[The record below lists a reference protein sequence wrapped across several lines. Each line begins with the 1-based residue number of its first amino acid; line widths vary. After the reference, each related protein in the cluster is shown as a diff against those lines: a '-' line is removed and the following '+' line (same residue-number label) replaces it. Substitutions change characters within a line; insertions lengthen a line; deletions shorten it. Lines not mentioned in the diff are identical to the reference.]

1 MRPHFP
7 YRIAC
12 ATGLTLALV
21 ALVQS
26 LAAQGPLPKPIAGPL
41 PDRLQRLDATPPK
54 PAPATLPASA
64 LPANPPTALPA
75 ANALPAPLAAT
86 PVAKSTPARR
96 AQVTFADGL
105 LDVRADDSSLH
116 QILRAICRQTG
127 MTVTGGVED
136 QRIFGNYG
144 PAAPATI
151 LATLLDGTGTN
162 MILRESATDA
172 PLQLYLTPRGSGGP
186 TPPPFNLAAGDDDAP
201 DTAPPPA
208 RSAPSPA
215 VRSGYIP
222 PPAPVSTPGQPLMPQ
237 PLNDINGNSKNVTP
251 TASQIPTTDSVP
263 IGSLP
268 APSTT
273 PSSTGIVDT
282 PNPPPAG
289 STTGT
294 SPNGVKTPEQI
305 YQQLLQMQQQKQQ
318 PASPTP
324 NP

>member
-1 MRPHFP
+1 MQRLGAP
-7 YRIAC
+7 
-12 ATGLTLALV
+12 TG
-21 ALVQS
+21 QPP
-26 LAAQGPLPKPIAGPL
+26 PLPAS
-41 PDRLQRLDATPPK
+41 
-54 PAPATLPASA
+54 TLPAT
-64 LPANPPTALPA
+64 PPTALPA

-86 PVAKSTPARR
+86 PVAASTPARR
-96 AQVTFADGL
+96 AQVTFTDGL
-105 LDVRADDSSLH
+105 LDVRANDSSLH

-127 MTVTGGVED
+127 MTVTGGVVD

-162 MILRESATDA
+162 MVLRESPDDM

-186 TPPPFNLAAGDDDAP
+186 TPPPFSLTSSDDDAP
-201 DTAPPPA
+201 DPTPQPA
-208 RSAPSPA
+208 RSASPPA
-215 VRSGYIP
+215 AAAPSGYIP

-237 PLNDINGNSKNVTP
+237 PLNNVNGNSNNVTP

-263 IGSLP
+263 VSSLP
-268 APSTT
+268 APYTT

-318 PASPTP
+318 HAAPTSTP